1 MKKVLIAG
9 LIGLA
14 TFGAQAQHHH
24 HHGHWRPHH
33 GGGWGWVVPAVVGG
47 VVVYEMTKPPA
58 VIVQPQTPSVIYTE
72 RGVYETKSQQNCS
85 PWTEIKNPDGSI
97 TVTRTCQ

>member
-1 MKKVLIAG
+1 MKKVLIAS

-14 TFGAQAQHHH
+14 AFSAQAQHHH

-47 VVVYEMTKPPA
+47 VIVYEATRPP
-58 VIVQPQTPSVIYTE
+58 VVVQQPPVVVQQPPV
-72 RGVYETKSQQNCS
+72 VVQQQNCS
-85 PWTEIKNPDGSI
+85 PWTEIRNSDGSVTI
-97 TVTRTCQ
+97 TRTCQ

>member
-14 TFGAQAQHHH
+14 TFSAYA
-24 HHGHWRPHH
+24 HGPHGGHGYWRPHH
-33 GGGWGWVVPAVVGG
+33 NNNWGWVVPAVVGG
-47 VVVYEMTKPPA
+47 VIVYEATRPP
-58 VIVQPQTPSVIYTE
+58 VVVQQPPVVVQQPPV
-72 RGVYETKSQQNCS
+72 VVQQQNCS
-85 PWTEIKNPDGSI
+85 PWTEIRNPDGSV